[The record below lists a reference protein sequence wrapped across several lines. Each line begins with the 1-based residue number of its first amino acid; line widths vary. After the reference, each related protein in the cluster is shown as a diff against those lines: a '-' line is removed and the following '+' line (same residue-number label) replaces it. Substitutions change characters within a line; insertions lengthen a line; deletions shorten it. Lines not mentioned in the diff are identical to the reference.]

1 VVSRPDSSGKDKL
14 DPDLVRLKEIP
25 SFLPIMRA
33 SLTASGA
40 AMVKDPDILERLDY
54 RGLYALAQRYQNHL
68 RFASGVVST
77 EQAELCKKVREVD
90 EKIGQVTSEMTDRQR
105 KFNKHVDKI
114 KGVGEMTKV
123 LNKCH
128 MLLNENIEQIEVLN
142 NMLPVEERLEPFVW
156 TTG

>member
-1 VVSRPDSSGKDKL
+1 
-14 DPDLVRLKEIP
+14 
-25 SFLPIMRA
+25 MRA

-54 RGLYALAQRYQNHL
+54 RGLYALAQRHQNHL
-68 RFASGVVST
+68 RFAASVVST
-77 EQAELCKKVREVD
+77 EQAELCKKIREVD
-90 EKIGQVTSEMTDRQR
+90 ADIANVTQRLVERQKSYNRHVERIKSVNEMSKT
-105 KFNKHVDKI
+105 
-114 KGVGEMTKV
+114 

-128 MLLNENIEQIEVLN
+128 LLLNENIEQIDVLN